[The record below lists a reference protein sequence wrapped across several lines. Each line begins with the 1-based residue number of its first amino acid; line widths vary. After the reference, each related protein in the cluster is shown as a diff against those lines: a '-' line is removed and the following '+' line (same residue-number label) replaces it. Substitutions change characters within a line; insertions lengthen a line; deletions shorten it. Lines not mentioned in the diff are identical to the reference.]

1 MRTTRNCTRVPASAA
16 GGVPDERGPSLSDRI
31 ETVAALEGVVGKTPP
46 PVNLKVID
54 HLDETALRWI
64 AVSPLA
70 FAGFGD
76 GASIAITLAGGN
88 PGFASGDRAGLRLP
102 LAMLDDPALVEPGRA
117 FSSLFLAPGIGET
130 LRVNGRVAEVRDGDA
145 LVTVEECYVHC
156 AKALIRSGFWSAT
169 PVEAEA
175 NAVADVVAGARFMAL
190 ATIDAGGRAD
200 LSPKGDPAGRMVRLD
215 DGCLWF
221 ADRPGN
227 RRTDSFRNII
237 VQPRVAAAL
246 LVPGSHSVAIV
257 RGTARLT
264 TDEAVRARFTVQDK
278 VPRLAIGIE
287 DLAME
292 LRPSPAL
299 ERARLWPVGERAAD
313 INPAGMFA
321 AHVKLNKN
329 KGLAAR
335 LAGAVVSIPGFMQKG
350 LDKDYKSNLY

>member
-1 MRTTRNCTRVPASAA
+1 V
-16 GGVPDERGPSLSDRI
+16 SDRI
-31 ETVAALEGVVGKTPP
+31 ETVAALESVIGKTPP

-54 HLDETALRWI
+54 HLDETALKWI

-76 GASIAITLAGGN
+76 GTAIAVALAGGA
-88 PGFASGDRAGLRLP
+88 PAFASGDRATLRVP
-102 LAMLDDPALVEPGRA
+102 LAVLDEPTLAERGRA
-117 FSSLFLAPGIGET
+117 FGSLFLAPGIGET
-130 LRVNGRVAEVRDGDA
+130 LRVNGRVGEVRGGEA
-145 LVTVEECYVHC
+145 LIAVEECYVHC
-156 AKALIRSGFWSAT
+156 AKALIRSGFWSA
-169 PVEAEA
+169 VSAEA
-175 NAVADVVAGARFMAL
+175 VATSSADVVAATRFMAL

-200 LSPKGDPAGRMVRLD
+200 LSPKGDPAGCMTRI
-215 DGCLWF
+215 DGGSLWF

-257 RGTARLT
+257 RGVARLT
-264 TDEAVRARFTVQDK
+264 TDEAARARFTVQDK
-278 VPRLAIGIE
+278 VPRLAICIE
-287 DLAME
+287 DLALA
-292 LRPSPAL
+292 LRPSRAL
-299 ERARLWPVGERAAD
+299 ERACLWPVGERAAG

-321 AHVKLNKN
+321 AHVRLNKS

-335 LAGAVVSIPGFMQKG
+335 LAGAVVSIPGLMQKG